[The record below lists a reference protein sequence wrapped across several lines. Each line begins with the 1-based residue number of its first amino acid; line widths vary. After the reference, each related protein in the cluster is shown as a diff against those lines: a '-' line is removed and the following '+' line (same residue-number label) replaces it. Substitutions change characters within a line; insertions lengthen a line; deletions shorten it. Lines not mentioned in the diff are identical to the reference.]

1 MSRLV
6 ILNADDLGYEP
17 AVTRGLLEAMRAG
30 VVSSATML
38 VTAPSSVEAAP
49 LAHGLAVGLHLDL
62 VRFSALSTG
71 APLVEAEAGRL
82 SAAFVEAETLAQL
95 ERLERLLGRP
105 ATHVDVHKHAHRH
118 PQVLEGL
125 SRAARRARLPVRSID
140 PAMRGALR
148 AAGVVTNDAFV
159 GEAGAEAWWTQ
170 ARWDAALAALPAI
183 GVVELMCH
191 PGYAPV
197 ALKSGYGAQREVEL
211 ATFTS
216 PVAREA
222 LRRAGVTLASW
233 AAVARRP

>member
-1 MSRLV
+1 
-6 ILNADDLGYEP
+6 
-17 AVTRGLLEAMRAG
+17 
-30 VVSSATML
+30 
-38 VTAPSSVEAAP
+38 
-49 LAHGLAVGLHLDL
+49 VGLHLDL

-71 APLVEAEAGRL
+71 APLVEAEVGRL

-148 AAGVVTNDAFV
+148 AAGVATNDAFL

-170 ARWDAALAALPAI
+170 ARWTAALAALPAS

-197 ALKSGYGAQREVEL
+197 ALRSGYGAQREVEL

-216 PVAREA
+216 PLAREA